1 MTLDLIALLVLALW
15 TVPLNHLPALA
26 RMQTAGVQWALSNRA
41 ENPNIPDWVG
51 RADRAQRNH
60 LDNLALIATIVL
72 LAHAVGRVDHIT
84 AIAAVV
90 ITTSRISHS
99 LFYLIGQPLARSLSY
114 FVSILALGAIVL
126 HLWI

>member
-26 RMQTAGVQWALSNRA
+26 RVRSGGVEWGLSNRD
-41 ENPNIPDWVG
+41 ESPSVPDWVG

-60 LDNLALIATIVL
+60 LDNLAVIATVII
-72 LAHAVGRVDHIT
+72 LAHVIGRVDHVT
-84 AIAAVV
+84 AIAAIV
-90 ITTSRISHS
+90 IMTSRLAHS
-99 LFYLIGQPLARSLSY
+99 LFYVAGQPLLRSLSY
-114 FVSILALGAIVL
+114 FVSLLGLVAIAV